1 MERIKEMD
9 VPDPFFVV
17 VEHRPIE
24 VLLTKL
30 QVPVFPMCNT
40 FIRKYVANA
49 CRHAVPTTNYE
60 RRQLRSGNSCVLRSD
75 DDGWNSK
82 HNRVFPVICN
92 NSTEFLLND
101 VLKQV

>member
-1 MERIKEMD
+1 MD

-24 VLLTKL
+24 DLLTKF

-40 FIRKYVANA
+40 FIRKYDADA
-49 CRHAVPTTNYE
+49 CRHAFPTTNYE
-60 RRQLRSGNSCVLRSD
+60 RRQLRSGNSCVLRPD

-82 HNRVFPVICN
+82 HSRVFPVICN
-92 NSTEFLLND
+92 DFTELLLEN
-101 VLKQV
+101 